1 MGGFKEVKISNFQL
15 PSDNPAGGMNVELG
29 TVMKSPSPIGVQLGT
44 ITLQIGYD
52 GVNLGQVSAEGVTL
66 QKGDNN
72 INLKGVIKP
81 INSTADLEKVGIMFS
96 TYVSGGAAKT
106 SATGVSAAPDGQTQI
121 NWLTEAFKSV
131 QLNVALSNQGGPLKI
146 INAVSMGYLDLK
158 FDANNAYS
166 PLVSAPNVVADY
178 KIPFGVSIDIVQ
190 ATQNIT
196 MFTNSTGNFS
206 QLIVPWTNTK
216 SDQAAGKLQFAINQ
230 ANLAAL
236 PGKNEAFDG
245 YTYDLTAS
253 DLYTFGVNGLATTK
267 AKTSIGEITLGGVMF
282 EVPTSLHGLQFLNST
297 PTNINSVD
305 MTGGTKEALQLD
317 IGVTMGNP
325 SDFSMSVG
333 DVVFNMFAGSTQ
345 VGTVTLNNLT
355 LQRGDNNVIAKA
367 NFDPK
372 SSQDGQTMLSTFVMG
387 KNSSASIGGF
397 EKSTAIASLVKAL
410 SVIKIDTTL
419 PGLKAPLIQYGNLVV
434 PENAPQTGVV
444 NVAVTI
450 ANPFTAGLAITAV
463 KAAATY
469 KGMPVGN
476 IDQDISSNPYV
487 IGGHATTAS
496 PQLNMNMNIEPAA
509 VALLLR
515 NLALDA
521 NLDTKALDGLLGMGG
536 FHIQGQED
544 VAPTA
549 DVFKGF
555 NISDYVMKAMGALKT
570 DLQLESALVV
580 GEYQTNLAFSQNA
593 VQIKADNTVTRLIPI
608 VGQPIVQQIVNEAV
622 LAFTT
627 LVLSD
632 PTDNNAKV
640 QMKGSITKTGP
651 MDASIAFPTPL
662 TVRWGGKQIGTATM
676 PAIQAIADQGAQF
689 DVPSNFVITDQK
701 AMEEFAAYLINNEEF
716 IWEISTDN
724 VAVTALGF
732 TFTNIKMQKFVTIKG
747 CNGFKGAVK
756 INSFD
761 LPSNDPAGGITLIA
775 NTTINNPS
783 QIGFSLGS
791 AAFNAY
797 YKDLLVG
804 PLAASPANFAP
815 LGPSSIQMKGR
826 MIPQNTKH
834 GLDLITEVFENYLG
848 AKDSTLDVSGDSAS
862 GPTGQVGWLTN
873 AFKTLKIE
881 DVILPGPKE
890 KPTLIPS
897 ITMMNMQ
904 LDFTK
909 NPYAAPASST
919 EVQAQLKSPFG
930 FPLGVAQLN
939 MEVDA
944 GVAGHKMAH
953 LSIPT
958 EKATTDASGIVKT
971 QFSNVPF
978 KVADDSHDLF
988 GGFLTT
994 LTKSA
999 NGSFGLS
1006 GSTNALATTAIGNI
1020 QLDGITFDV
1029 TTSLA
1034 GFNNFDGKVTIV
1046 SLEVTGGTKDY
1057 TQITLTVS
1065 FNNPSQITI
1074 TVGDINFTAKTTD
1087 GTAIG
1092 QVFIKDTVIKPGVN
1106 QYQSDFHLAG
1116 DKVVVGKVF
1125 TAYLT
1130 NQQVPLT
1137 VVGTDK
1143 STTIEPLKNAF
1154 QTVNLATTMQGIQ
1167 ADLVN
1172 HIKVDVSLGD
1182 LIAQKG
1188 QSTVTLR
1195 NPLKTDY
1202 QLTALKATALWPGK
1216 SGLITIGEINGI
1228 PGPCSVPAG
1237 GNTICNE
1244 WTVNLKANLVQLIEY
1259 VFAPNKN
1266 LNLQTQIT
1274 ALVGGSGG
1282 YESSFEYNPT
1292 NIPTQLNFEL
1302 GAIDIPLGG
1311 LPQLL
1316 GGSSNSSSDSLSEI
1330 ENMIPKDNP
1339 LAKVLFPAKATTTT
1353 TGPTSTE
1360 NKDPVASAT
1369 SKAGDAISKLIPGND
1384 NNNGDKQ
1391 TTEAPKATP
1400 TQDKAEPTTTT
1411 KEGFHL
1417 FPFKE

>member
-1 MGGFKEVKISNFQL
+1 MGGFKEVKINNFQL
-15 PSDNPAGGMNVELG
+15 PSDNPAGGMNVELE
-29 TVMKSPSPIGVQLGT
+29 TLMKSPSPIEVNLGT
-44 ITLQIGYD
+44 ITLQIGYE
-52 GVNLGQVSAEGVTL
+52 GVNLGEVSADSVTL
-66 QKGDNN
+66 KKGDNT

-81 INSTADLEKVGIMFS
+81 LNSTADLEKVGIMFS
-96 TYVSGGAAKT
+96 TYISGGAAKT
-106 SATGVSAAPDGQTQI
+106 SATGVSAAPDGKTQI
-121 NWLTEAFKSV
+121 GWLSKGFQSV
-131 QLNVALSNQGGPLKI
+131 QLNVALANKGGPLKI

-158 FDANNAYS
+158 FDANNAYA
-166 PLVSAPNVVADY
+166 PTISAPNVVADY
-178 KIPFGVSIDIVQ
+178 HIPFGVGINIIQ

-206 QLIVPWTNTK
+206 QLIVPWTNTT

-230 ANLAAL
+230 GSLTAL
-236 PGKNEAFDG
+236 PGKNDAFDS

-253 DLYTFGVNGLATTK
+253 DAYTFGVNGLATTK

-297 PTNINSVD
+297 PTTIGSVD

-333 DVVFNMFAGSTQ
+333 DVAFNMFAGSTQ

-387 KNSSASIGGF
+387 QNSSASIGGF

-410 SVIKIDTTL
+410 SAIKIDTTL

-476 IDQDISSNPYV
+476 IDQDINNNPYV

-509 VALLLR
+509 IALLMR
-515 NLALDA
+515 SLAVDA

-544 VAPTA
+544 INPTP

-608 VGQPIVQQIVNEAV
+608 VGQPIVQQIVNGAE

-632 PTDNNAKV
+632 PTNNNAKV

-651 MDASIAFPTPL
+651 MDADISFPTPL

-676 PAIQAIADQGAQF
+676 PTVKAIAGQGAQF
-689 DVPSNFVITDQK
+689 DVPSNFVVTDQK

-716 IWEISTDN
+716 IWEIISEDVSVN
-724 VAVTALGF
+724 ALGF
-732 TFTNIKMQKFVTIKG
+732 TFTKIKMQKFVTLKG
-747 CNGFKGAVK
+747 CNGFKDAVK

-775 NTTINNPS
+775 NTTITNPS
-783 QIGFSLGS
+783 QVGFSLGS
-791 AAFNAY
+791 VAFNGF
-797 YKDLLVG
+797 YKDVLVG
-804 PLAASPANFAP
+804 PLGASPAVFAP
-815 LGPSSIQMKGR
+815 LAPASIQMKGR

-834 GLDLITEVFENYLG
+834 GLEMITEVFKNYLG
-848 AKDSTLDVSGDSAS
+848 AKDSILSVSGESAS

-881 DVILPGPKE
+881 NVILPGPKE

-994 LTKSA
+994 LTRSA
-999 NGSFGLS
+999 NGTFGLS

-1034 GFNNFDGKVTIV
+1034 GK
-1046 SLEVTGGTKDY
+1046 
-1057 TQITLTVS
+1057 
-1065 FNNPSQITI
+1065 
-1074 TVGDINFTAKTTD
+1074 
-1087 GTAIG
+1087 
-1092 QVFIKDTVIKPGVN
+1092 
-1106 QYQSDFHLAG
+1106 
-1116 DKVVVGKVF
+1116 
-1125 TAYLT
+1125 
-1130 NQQVPLT
+1130 
-1137 VVGTDK
+1137 
-1143 STTIEPLKNAF
+1143 
-1154 QTVNLATTMQGIQ
+1154 
-1167 ADLVN
+1167 
-1172 HIKVDVSLGD
+1172 
-1182 LIAQKG
+1182 
-1188 QSTVTLR
+1188 
-1195 NPLKTDY
+1195 
-1202 QLTALKATALWPGK
+1202 
-1216 SGLITIGEINGI
+1216 
-1228 PGPCSVPAG
+1228 
-1237 GNTICNE
+1237 
-1244 WTVNLKANLVQLIEY
+1244 
-1259 VFAPNKN
+1259 
-1266 LNLQTQIT
+1266 
-1274 ALVGGSGG
+1274 
-1282 YESSFEYNPT
+1282 
-1292 NIPTQLNFEL
+1292 
-1302 GAIDIPLGG
+1302 
-1311 LPQLL
+1311 
-1316 GGSSNSSSDSLSEI
+1316 
-1330 ENMIPKDNP
+1330 
-1339 LAKVLFPAKATTTT
+1339 
-1353 TGPTSTE
+1353 
-1360 NKDPVASAT
+1360 
-1369 SKAGDAISKLIPGND
+1369 
-1384 NNNGDKQ
+1384 
-1391 TTEAPKATP
+1391 
-1400 TQDKAEPTTTT
+1400 
-1411 KEGFHL
+1411 
-1417 FPFKE
+1417 